1 LSQPIITPGKFLGH
15 DSLPPEPESCLLA
28 VVGFCRFY
36 DMKHKLSAEP
46 LSESFFSHLDRS
58 HQFVGHVASSKILA
72 LDCLYGGPLSA
83 TVVEEL
89 VHYGIKKVVGYGYA
103 GSLTRTIPI
112 GQIVLADAAVVSDGT
127 SREYLPDAEFV
138 CPDRELAHH
147 LRECA
152 AKAGITIRGVKV
164 WITDAIYRE
173 SILRKSRDGVK
184 LERKLST
191 WTRGISTLSA
201 KWWIFRQYTL
211 V

>member
-1 LSQPIITPGKFLGH
+1 
-15 DSLPPEPESCLLA
+15 
-28 VVGFCRFY
+28 
-36 DMKHKLSAEP
+36 MKHKLSAEP
-46 LSESFFSHLDRS
+46 LSESFFSHLNRS

-72 LDCLYGGPLSA
+72 LDGLYGGPLSA

-112 GQIVLADAAVVSDGT
+112 GQIALADAAVVSDGT

-184 LERKLST
+184 LERKSST

-201 KWWIFRQYTL
+201 KWWMFRLYTL

>member
-1 LSQPIITPGKFLGH
+1 
-15 DSLPPEPESCLLA
+15 
-28 VVGFCRFY
+28 
-36 DMKHKLSAEP
+36 
-46 LSESFFSHLDRS
+46 
-58 HQFVGHVASSKILA
+58 
-72 LDCLYGGPLSA
+72 
-83 TVVEEL
+83 VVEEL